1 MAEKTSNKA
10 KKKVNDTVKRLM
22 GEKYDEESNRYRDED
37 TGKYT
42 HGP

>member
-1 MAEKTSNKA
+1 
-10 KKKVNDTVKRLM
+10 VNDAVKRLM
-22 GEKYDEESNRYRDED
+22 GEKYHEESNRYRDED